1 MTLMISSR
9 EGTASS
15 TRGIPLSCTV
25 KLRRLSRKVRP
36 KSEAWL
42 AWFGMHKGNSALA

>member
-1 MTLMISSR
+1 MTLMIIVKER
-9 EGTASS
+9 RVQPVAF
-15 TRGIPLSCTV
+15 LSCPV
-25 KLRRLSRKVRP
+25 KLRRLSRKLRP